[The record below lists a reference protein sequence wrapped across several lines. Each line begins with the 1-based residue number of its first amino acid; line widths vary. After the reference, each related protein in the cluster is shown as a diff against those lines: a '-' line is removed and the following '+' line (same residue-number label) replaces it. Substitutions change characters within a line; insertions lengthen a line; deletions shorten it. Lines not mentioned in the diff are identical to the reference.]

1 MNKAVKNF
9 VSYLMITMLF
19 ILNLLPMMNAFA
31 QEVTSD
37 AEKTVE
43 KTAQSNRED
52 RRYIVSR
59 RY

>member
-37 AEKTVE
+37 ARRLLKKTGS
-43 KTAQSNRED
+43 K
-52 RRYIVSR
+52 
-59 RY
+59 

>member
-31 QEVTSD
+31 QQVMLRRLLK
-37 AEKTVE
+37 KTGS
-43 KTAQSNRED
+43 K
-52 RRYIVSR
+52 
-59 RY
+59 

>member
-43 KTAQSNRED
+43 KD
-52 RRYIVSR
+52 GLKVIGK
-59 RY
+59 